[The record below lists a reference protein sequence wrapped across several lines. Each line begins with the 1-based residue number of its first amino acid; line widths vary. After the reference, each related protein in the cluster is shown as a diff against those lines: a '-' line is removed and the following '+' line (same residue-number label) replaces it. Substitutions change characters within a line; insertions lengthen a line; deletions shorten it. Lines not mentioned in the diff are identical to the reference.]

1 MNVEITGRHIEITDA
16 IKDYIQKRVAKFPK
30 LVGGLCDFHFV
41 LTVEK
46 HRQIAEVNLTS
57 KLGNFTATDESKDL
71 YGSVGTVLD
80 KVEKQVRRSKDRR
93 KGKSRT
99 NEKQELVELMRSSI
113 TDVGRAEDLS
123 ANPAIIEMQMNAR
136 PMALEEALHEL
147 NTSGGSFVVFINAD
161 SELTNVLYRRNDGN
175 FGLIHP

>member
-30 LVGGLCDFHFV
+30 MVGGLCDFHFV

-57 KLGNFTATDESKDL
+57 KLGTFTATDESKDL
-71 YGSVGTVLD
+71 YGSVSTVLD
-80 KVEKQVRRSKDRR
+80 KLEKQVRRSKDRR
-93 KGKSRT
+93 KGKPRT
-99 NEKQELVELMRSSI
+99 NDKQQLVELLQTSI
-113 TDVGRAEDLS
+113 MDVGRAEDMS
-123 ANPAIIEMQMNAR
+123 ANPSVIEMQMDAR
-136 PMALEEALHEL
+136 PMALEEAIHEL
-147 NTSGGSFVVFINAD
+147 NTTGGTFVVFINSK
-161 SELTNVLYRRNDGN
+161 SEETNVLYRRNDGN

>member
-16 IKDYIQKRVAKFPK
+16 IKDYIQKRVTKFPK

-71 YGSVGTVLD
+71 YGSVSTVLD

-93 KGKSRT
+93 KGKPRT
-99 NEKQELVELMRSSI
+99 NEKQELVELMRSSV
-113 TDVGRAEDLS
+113 TDVGRAEDMA
-123 ANPAIIEMQMNAR
+123 ANPAVIEMQMNVR
-136 PMALEEALHEL
+136 PMALEEAILEL
-147 NTSGGSFVVFINAD
+147 NSSGGSFVVFINSDTEA
-161 SELTNVLYRRNDGN
+161 TNVLYRRNDGN